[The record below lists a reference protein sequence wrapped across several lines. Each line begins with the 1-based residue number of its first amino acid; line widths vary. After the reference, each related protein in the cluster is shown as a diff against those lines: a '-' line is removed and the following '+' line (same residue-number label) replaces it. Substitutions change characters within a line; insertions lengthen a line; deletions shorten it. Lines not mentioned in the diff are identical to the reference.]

1 MNKKIQIIQI
11 KINIMETMMPFLE
24 ITINFL
30 IAKAKL

>member
-11 KINIMETMMPFLE
+11 KINIMETMMRLLE